1 MFSHKTEMNKTQAH
15 EILEQ
20 QKQGLAVSQYLV
32 NRALLVSGDI
42 SMACPPCQAIGLE
55 STGMA
60 QGQGIRELFHP
71 FVERDNPGLNQPNE
85 GTQ

>member
-1 MFSHKTEMNKTQAH
+1 MNKNEAH

-20 QKQGLAVSQYLV
+20 RKQGFAVPLYIV

-42 SMACPPCQAIGLE
+42 SMACSPCQAIGLE

-60 QGQGIRELFHP
+60 QGEGIRELFYP
-71 FVERDNPGLNQPNE
+71 FVDRDNPGLNSTNE
-85 GTQ
+85 GAQ